1 MCIIFKCHLATLLK
15 TAEELRIKGLAE
27 VSWREE
33 ESTND
38 QTLNGVHAIVPPQVS
53 MENSIEPISKR
64 KRGRPPIDDYDQT
77 FPSPKITNITG
88 NVQQDDNFMTND
100 LCNSDADVSV
110 WEDEQN
116 NDNTDT
122 EQKFKCEVSNS
133 NFIIIYV

>member
-1 MCIIFKCHLATLLK
+1 MTMI
-15 TAEELRIKGLAE
+15 
-27 VSWREE
+27 
-33 ESTND
+33 
-38 QTLNGVHAIVPPQVS
+38 
-53 MENSIEPISKR
+53 
-64 KRGRPPIDDYDQT
+64 DQT

-100 LCNSDADVSV
+100 LCSSDADVSV